1 MSAFL
6 NLIPRSAFL
15 AVIVA
20 LAALAGY
27 LTYGLHCA
35 DEVLAQANQTISS
48 LKISIEESNTR
59 AATQAANLKSEVI
72 KAQNEAKQ
80 REQILR
86 GVINAAATESNGLRN
101 DLDAMREQFDYLSRD
116 AIAQRATAVA
126 SVLGEC
132 SKRYAELAEKADR
145 HASDVKTLMAAWPK

>member
-6 NLIPRSAFL
+6 NLIPRSVFL

-20 LAALAGY
+20 LATLSGSLAYDLYCTGTALA
-27 LTYGLHCA
+27 
-35 DEVLAQANQTISS
+35 ESKQTISN
-48 LKISIEESNTR
+48 LNISIEESNTR

-126 SVLGEC
+126 GVLGEC

-145 HASDVKTLMAAWPK
+145 HALDVKTLMAAWPK